1 MWRKFSLQ
9 FAPCTLQCSGLAAR
23 QKFKRTPEE
32 EWFVDR
38 KFLQWAELVMVMS
51 VEKPSKMA
59 KYWEWNLG
67 ATISRTTSRP
77 KKLVKLFWIFCIKI
91 ILSENG
97 KHPKKFH
104 IIDSFLATS
113 FFLHGLGLILGTRK
127 SDFLVSNTSLSQALI
142 GYCWRCG
149 RLCHRSTQKHQ
160 VISQIFSSK
169 SIVDAGAQ

>member
-113 FFLHGLGLILGTRK
+113 FFLAWT
-127 SDFLVSNTSLSQALI
+127 FLNFLAHCDLDWFWVLENP
-142 GYCWRCG
+142 
-149 RLCHRSTQKHQ
+149 
-160 VISQIFSSK
+160 IFWYPTHH
-169 SIVDAGAQ
+169 